1 MDKLEDK
8 RNLIKTLIIKL
19 MYIIMIPIII
29 YDLFLIIQTIKNPE
43 DTPDIF
49 GIKTFSI
56 ISGSMRPTINVN
68 DIIIVKQCEERDLKK
83 GDIISFK
90 VDDEIITH
98 RIVLIEN
105 IDGKTVYSTKGDDNN
120 VIDTKNV
127 EYNQIE
133 GKYIGKIPRVG
144 KILKFLKN
152 KVVFG
157 VIIILLIVL
166 YIHER
171 NTASKKIRRK
181 EKRKKFEEEQ
191 EEKEQKDAKI

>member
-1 MDKLEDK
+1 VDKLEDK
-8 RNLIKTLIIKL
+8 RNLIKTLIIKF

-56 ISGSMRPTINVN
+56 ISGSMRPTININ

-157 VIIILLIVL
+157 VIIILLIIL

-181 EKRKKFEEEQ
+181 EKRKK
-191 EEKEQKDAKI
+191 I